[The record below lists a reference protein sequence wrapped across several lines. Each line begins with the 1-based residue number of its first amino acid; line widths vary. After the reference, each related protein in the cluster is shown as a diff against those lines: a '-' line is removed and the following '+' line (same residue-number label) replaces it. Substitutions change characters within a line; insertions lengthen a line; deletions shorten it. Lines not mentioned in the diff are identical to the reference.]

1 MKTVCHRILV
11 IVAMLICSNIGYAQS
26 NSNCQQE
33 SRLQLNCKRLK
44 SFPDTIK
51 GHYDYISLTNW
62 REGFNVDKKCHLRKN
77 TISDIPVSKLVN
89 MDSTQLFVD
98 TDIFHIESEALINS
112 SLKGKVEINNYSWG
126 IFSFNSLDSQNVF
139 YHDAGYFHD
148 TVEYLKIP
156 SESDYYKLSADINP
170 DKTFYILTYPYSVSG
185 EHTITVI
192 LTFFNNGLCS
202 VSELLVDFNDS
213 PASISNGCMGVY
225 KIHGK
230 TVHLNMA
237 YGVTFTLRLT
247 KQNRILVLKRGYRK
261 LCATV
266 LSKRHVRFLKI

>member
-1 MKTVCHRILV
+1 L
-11 IVAMLICSNIGYAQS
+11 GDFQ
-26 NSNCQQE
+26 
-33 SRLQLNCKRLK
+33 
-44 SFPDTIK
+44 
-51 GHYDYISLTNW
+51 
-62 REGFNVDKKCHLRKN
+62 
-77 TISDIPVSKLVN
+77 
-89 MDSTQLFVD
+89 
-98 TDIFHIESEALINS
+98 
-112 SLKGKVEINNYSWG
+112 
-126 IFSFNSLDSQNVF
+126 
-139 YHDAGYFHD
+139 D

-213 PASISNGCMGVY
+213 SASISNGCMGVY